1 MFSVILDRVLHLL
14 YKDHSHSAQI
24 HYAFPVAVVLW
35 GKTMTVQLQQLF
47 VKSRGRSV
55 LSESTMTGNTCLM
68 WAGINLP
75 AHYLFKALY

>member
-35 GKTMTVQLQQLF
+35 GKTMTVQLTA
-47 VKSRGRSV
+47 VVWKKSRTVCALWINNDWQYLPDVSWYK
-55 LSESTMTGNTCLM
+55 SASTLL
-68 WAGINLP
+68 I
-75 AHYLFKALY
+75 